1 MRQIKWEIPSAWY
14 HLCYHLYQQRHRHQ
28 NDLHRQAKFIIAFR
42 DHDHHLDSQ
51 VKGIECYCGGG
62 GCSSSQVSVHSC
74 CQSAVS
80 WGLFPARLP
89 TYNFPTVFQ
98 KMFTIPYA
106 QYSPIYDVHSTE
118 YSFGCNRR
126 WLGLASMSA
135 LFLVQP
141 SLPAQWN
148 DIQHSI
154 LQMWWKQ
161 SFLLQYLR
169 LQCTNEKSSNT
180 QCTVTLVS
188 KYIATFCAGRLQ
200 YG

>member
-1 MRQIKWEIPSAWY
+1 MLWGKSNEKFHRPDIIFVIICINNDIVIKITFIVRPSSSS
-14 HLCYHLYQQRHRHQ
+14 HSG
-28 NDLHRQAKFIIAFR
+28 I
-42 DHDHHLDSQ
+42 HDHHLDHHDRQ

-80 WGLFPARLP
+80 WGLFPARLR
-89 TYNFPTVFQ
+89 TYNFPTLFQ
-98 KMFTIPYA
+98 KMFTIPHA

-154 LQMWWKQ
+154 FQLWWKQ
-161 SFLLQYLR
+161 SFLL
-169 LQCTNEKSSNT
+169 
-180 QCTVTLVS
+180 
-188 KYIATFCAGRLQ
+188 
-200 YG
+200 